1 MADPTKPGNS
11 EKLADLLKFDAAKRH
26 PLTNELFGEV
36 VKEIT
41 EERVKAS
48 KVQAKEALTK
58 AMDLRAQ
65 MHKAQKD
72 FSNQQAKFEKELGKI
87 LNQVQGM
94 LSGKEADEEKDE
106 KEEPATT

>member
-1 MADPTKPGNS
+1 MADPAKPDNS
-11 EKLADLLKFDAAKRH
+11 SKLQDLLKFDAAKRH

-72 FSNQQAKFEKELGKI
+72 FNNQQQKFEKELGKI
-87 LNQVQGM
+87 LSQVQSM
-94 LSGKEADEEKDE
+94 LSGKEPEPEEE
-106 KEEPATT
+106 APATP